1 MTKQMIFVNLPV
13 SDLDRV
19 KEFWTDLGYEFNPQ
33 FTDENAACLVFSDTI
48 YAMLL
53 RNEFFGTFT
62 DKQIID
68 TAKSTEV
75 LLALSAESR
84 EAVDALVDKA
94 VAAGGRETRDPMD
107 YGQMYQRVFEDPDGH
122 NWEIMWMDPAAVRG

>member
-13 SDLDRV
+13 ADLDRA
-19 KEFWTDLGYEFNPQ
+19 KKFWAGLGYEFNPR

-48 YAMLL
+48 FAMLL
-53 RNEFFGTFT
+53 RNEFFSTFT
-62 DKQIID
+62 DKEITD
-68 TAKSTEV
+68 SAKSTEV

-94 VAAGGRETRDPMD
+94 VASGGREVRDPTD
-107 YGQMYQRVFEDPDGH
+107 LGQMYQRVFEDLDGH
-122 NWEIMWMDPAAVRG
+122 TWEIAWMDPAVVQS

>member
-1 MTKQMIFVNLPV
+1 MTNQMIFVNLPV
-13 SDLDRV
+13 ADLDRA
-19 KEFWTDLGYEFNPQ
+19 KKFWSDLGYEFNAQ

-53 RNEFFGTFT
+53 RHDFFTTFT

-68 TAKSTEV
+68 SAKSTEV

-84 EAVDALVDKA
+84 EAVDTLVDKA

-107 YGQMYQRVFEDPDGH
+107 QGFMYQRVFEDPDGH
-122 NWEIMWMDPAAVRG
+122 NWEIIWMDPSQVDS

>member
-1 MTKQMIFVNLPV
+1 MIFVNLPV